1 MVRTFRLA
9 EEVNDGMNN
18 TPKIEAVIFDC
29 DGTLVDSETLSLAVL
44 VDFVAEFG
52 LEIPHQEAL
61 QEFAGNELSVVFRT
75 IEERLECPLPED
87 FMENFRE
94 RQIAVL
100 QQDLQA
106 IDGAHDLLAS
116 IRLPFCVASN
126 APINKIAVCL
136 QTTGLDRH
144 FAADRIFSAYEI
156 EVWKPEPDLFLKA
169 AHEIGVAPENCAV
182 VEDSSFGINA
192 GLAAGM
198 QVFAFDPHRSG
209 STNDSG
215 VRSIQ
220 HLDELKPFFT
230 SSQQA

>member
-1 MVRTFRLA
+1 MARTFRLA
-9 EEVNDGMNN
+9 KEVNDRMNN
-18 TPKIEAVIFDC
+18 TPEIEAVIFDC

-52 LEIPHQEAL
+52 LEIPHEEAL
-61 QEFAGNELSVVFRT
+61 REFAGNELSVVFRT
-75 IEERLECPLPED
+75 IEERLERSLPDD
-87 FMENFRE
+87 FMESFRE
-94 RQIAVL
+94 RQISVL
-100 QQDLQA
+100 HQELQA

-116 IRLPFCVASN
+116 ISLPFCVASN
-126 APINKIAVCL
+126 APLNKIAVCL

-144 FAADRIFSAYEI
+144 FTSDRIFSAYEI

-169 AHEIGVAPENCAV
+169 ARDIGVAPENCAV

-198 QVFAFDPHRSG
+198 QVFAFDPHRPG
-209 STNDSG
+209 SVDNSN
-215 VRSIQ
+215 VRSVQ

-230 SSQQA
+230 SS

>member
-1 MVRTFRLA
+1 
-9 EEVNDGMNN
+9 VNDIMS
-18 TPKIEAVIFDC
+18 TPRIEAVIFDC

-44 VDFVAEFG
+44 VEFVAEFG
-52 LEIPHQEAL
+52 LEIPHEEAL

-75 IEERLECPLPED
+75 IEERLERSLPD
-87 FMENFRE
+87 NFMDNFRK

-100 QQDLQA
+100 HKELQA

-116 IRLPFCVASN
+116 LHLPFCVASN
-126 APINKIAVCL
+126 APLNKIAVCL

-144 FAADRIFSAYEI
+144 FTPDRIFSAYQI

-169 AHEIGVAPENCAV
+169 AHDIGVAPENCAV
-182 VEDSSFGINA
+182 VEDSRFGIRA

-198 QVFAFDPHRSG
+198 QVFAYGPHQPVSDNLSNVHTIR
-209 STNDSG
+209 
-215 VRSIQ
+215 
-220 HLDELKPFFT
+220 HLNELKPFFA